1 MSVTLW
7 RIAQE
12 HPDFPADDLSGAGA
26 SISGGRW
33 NSAGH
38 AMVYSSTSIALALLE
53 TVVHLSGPP
62 VWNRYLIEIEVP
74 DALWS
79 AAERVLPA
87 QLPGWDAIPAG
98 VSSIAFGDR
107 WLSAGRSALLRVPS
121 VVVPREE
128 NVLIHPQHPDTARL
142 RVHKRERVSY
152 DPRLRV

>member
-1 MSVTLW
+1 MKLW

-12 HPDFPADDLSGAGA
+12 HPGFPADDLSGAGA

-33 NSAGH
+33 NSAGNP
-38 AMVYSSTSIALALLE
+38 MVYASTSIALALLE

-74 DALWS
+74 DEVWT
-79 AAERVLPA
+79 AAERVLPE

-98 VSSIAFGDR
+98 VSSIACGDR
-107 WLSAGRSALLRVPS
+107 WLGAARSALLRVPS

-128 NVLIHPQHPDTARL
+128 NVLIHPHHPDTVRL
-142 RVHKRERVSY
+142 HVRKLERVLY
-152 DPRLRV
+152 DPRFRA

>member
-12 HPDFPADDLSGAGA
+12 HPGFPADDFSGAGA
-26 SISGGRW
+26 GISGGRW
-33 NSAGH
+33 NSPGNP
-38 AMVYSSTSIALALLE
+38 MVYSSTSIALALLE

-74 DALWS
+74 DAIWA
-79 AAERVLPA
+79 AAERVLPE

-98 VSSIAFGDR
+98 TTSISHGDR
-107 WLSAGRSALLRVPS
+107 WLAACRSALLRVPS
-121 VVVPREE
+121 VVVPRED
-128 NVLIHPQHPDTARL
+128 NVLIHPRHPDTAKL

-152 DPRLRV
+152 DPRLRA